1 MILYIISAFHDLL
14 SWWISSI
21 GAYWCWR
28 GTSRPW
34 SHQIPA
40 SWLRQKQTAFGSSDW
55 ADLGRS
61 QIATWR
67 FGECRG
73 DNLFGVVPH
82 VPPEGSLPV
91 LPEVQSYCWNFLSVF
106 PDENRALF
114 RQVSLDPLEPSSPS
128 PGNPEKPSSPVTWL
142 DSVHNM
148 IQYDTQ
154 KYTKHPSRASVH
166 LHSFYIFW
174 YMHQCVGRHNITEA
188 YWSALVGAKR
198 VRLLRIH

>member
-1 MILYIISAFHDLL
+1 MIYWVGEFHRLGHIGVDVAPQGREAIRSPPHGLGKSKRPSAAVTGL
-14 SWWISSI
+14 I
-21 GAYWCWR
+21 
-28 GTSRPW
+28 
-34 SHQIPA
+34 
-40 SWLRQKQTAFGSSDW
+40 W
-55 ADLGRS
+55 ADRRS
-61 QIATWR
+61 QLGDLENAEVITCLAWFHMCLR
-67 FGECRG
+67 RAPFQFFQRCR
-73 DNLFGVVPH
+73 VTV
-82 VPPEGSLPV
+82 
-91 LPEVQSYCWNFLSVF
+91 CWNFLSVF

-142 DSVHNM
+142 DSVQNI